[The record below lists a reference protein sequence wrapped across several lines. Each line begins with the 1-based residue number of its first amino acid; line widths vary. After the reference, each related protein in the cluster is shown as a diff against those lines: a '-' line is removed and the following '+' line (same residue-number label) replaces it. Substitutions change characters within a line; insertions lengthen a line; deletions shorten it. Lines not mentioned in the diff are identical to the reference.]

1 MAADRLRPAER
12 AGQCA
17 VDSRGSV
24 MKRPIL
30 AFVVG
35 LVVWVLVI
43 SLLNR
48 ALRIFVL
55 GCAAAEPTMS
65 FTLGMLAARLV
76 IAALT
81 SLTAGAIAAWIAPSS
96 PRLPVLLGTA
106 LLVAFLPIHVQLW
119 RLFPFWYHLVFLAT
133 LIPLVVLG
141 SRLTRAHPGA
151 GAT

>member
-1 MAADRLRPAER
+1 
-12 AGQCA
+12 
-17 VDSRGSV
+17 

-43 SLLNR
+43 SLLNH

-55 GCAAAEPTMS
+55 GYAAAEPTMS

-81 SLTAGAIAAWIAPSS
+81 SLIAGAIAAWIAPSS

-119 RLFPFWYHLVFLAT
+119 TLFPFWYHLVFLAT
-133 LIPLVVLG
+133 LVPLVVLG
-141 SRLTRAHPGA
+141 SRLTRARRGT
-151 GAT
+151 GATVGDAGR

>member
-1 MAADRLRPAER
+1 
-12 AGQCA
+12 
-17 VDSRGSV
+17 

-43 SLLNR
+43 SLLNH

-55 GCAAAEPTMS
+55 GYAAAEPTMS

-81 SLTAGAIAAWIAPSS
+81 SLIAGAIAAWIAPSS

-119 RLFPFWYHLVFLAT
+119 TLFPFWYHLVFLAT

-141 SRLTRAHPGA
+141 SRLTRARPGA
-151 GAT
+151 GATAGDAGR

>member
-1 MAADRLRPAER
+1 
-12 AGQCA
+12 
-17 VDSRGSV
+17 

-43 SLLNR
+43 SLLNH

-55 GCAAAEPTMS
+55 GYAAAEPTMS

-141 SRLTRAHPGA
+141 SRLTRARPGA
-151 GAT
+151 GATAGDAGR